1 MSLRFLHPLLL
12 LVSTYSAYAEFFRN
26 ETAMNAISLGVEGDY
41 EYSVHSVFD
50 PIAGTITGPIEDART
65 IPLTGT
71 INFSDDG
78 GPAGDYSSDQSR
90 SITFD
95 AGEGNLIVIRVNA
108 FDFEFGSAVM
118 YDYLGIE
125 YSTDGSSFDELND
138 TVAPTVANWL
148 YHTSTTAWK
157 IANVALSAN
166 FFGGYDNE
174 TKGNGGGWLFGEQST
189 VISPDDAGNTY
200 PANAIGT
207 WHTINARAVRFHFRS
222 DFGTTFDGWDIDIA
236 QSLLVPDSDDDGLFD
251 PVETN
256 TGIYVDASDTGTDP
270 NDNDT
275 DDDGILDGV
284 ETNTGTFVD
293 ASDTGTNP
301 NLADTSGDGLND
313 GIVVD
318 AGFDPLIDYSNFI
331 GAVAQ
336 AMLAAENNS
345 GFATK
350 EELPL
355 IEQAGID
362 QVMANPANYD
372 LVTSAEVTSLLN
384 ERPSQSDYDSVV
396 AERDSRLTLE
406 EVAELRPGSTM
417 IEVSENQATVQ
428 LQMEESSDLQ
438 SWEDKGD
445 PATMT
450 IPADTDTKF
459 FRFKMAE

>member
-1 MSLRFLHPLLL
+1 
-12 LVSTYSAYAEFFRN
+12 
-26 ETAMNAISLGVEGDY
+26 
-41 EYSVHSVFD
+41 
-50 PIAGTITGPIEDART
+50 
-65 IPLTGT
+65 
-71 INFSDDG
+71 
-78 GPAGDYSSDQSR
+78 
-90 SITFD
+90 
-95 AGEGNLIVIRVNA
+95 
-108 FDFEFGSAVM
+108 
-118 YDYLGIE
+118 
-125 YSTDGSSFDELND
+125 
-138 TVAPTVANWL
+138 
-148 YHTSTTAWK
+148 
-157 IANVALSAN
+157 
-166 FFGGYDNE
+166 
-174 TKGNGGGWLFGEQST
+174 
-189 VISPDDAGNTY
+189 GNTY

-417 IEVSENQATVQ
+417 IEVSGNQATVQ
-428 LQMEESSDLQ
+428 LQMEE
-438 SWEDKGD
+438 
-445 PATMT
+445 
-450 IPADTDTKF
+450 
-459 FRFKMAE
+459 

>member
-12 LVSTYSAYAEFFRN
+12 LVSIHSTYAEFVRN
-26 ETAMNAISLGVEGDY
+26 ETPMPPISLRVEGDY
-41 EYSVHSVFD
+41 EYSEHGGSYIPSD
-50 PIAGTITGPIEDART
+50 TRT

-78 GPAGDYSSDQSR
+78 GPAGNYSNGQ
-90 SITFD
+90 IAYVTFD
-95 AGEGNLIVIRVNA
+95 AGEGNLIVIKVNA
-108 FDFEFGSAVM
+108 FDFEFGTIDPVVM
-118 YDYLGIE
+118 YDHLGIE
-125 YSTDGSSFDELND
+125 FSNDGSIFYELND
-138 TVAPTVANWL
+138 TAAPTVANWL
-148 YHTSTTAWK
+148 YHTSITAWK
-157 IANVALSAN
+157 TANLTWDDN
-166 FFGGYDNE
+166 FFGGYQNN
-174 TKGNGGGWLFGEQST
+174 TKGNGGGWLLGERST
-189 VISPDDAGNTY
+189 DINPDDIGNIY
-200 PANAIGT
+200 PTNAIDT
-207 WHTINARAVRFHFRS
+207 WHTIDARAVRFHFRS
-222 DFGTTFDGWDIDIA
+222 DASTNRSGWDIDIA
-236 QSLLVPDSDDDGLFD
+236 QSLPVSDSDDDGLYD
-251 PVETN
+251 YVETN
-256 TGIYVDASDTGTDP
+256 TGIYVDASDTGTDS

-396 AERDSRLTLE
+396 AERDARLTLE

-417 IEVSENQATVQ
+417 IEVSGNQATVQ

-438 SWEDKGD
+438 SWTETGD
-445 PATMT
+445 AATMVV
-450 IPADTDTKF
+450 PADTDTKF
-459 FRFKMAE
+459 YRFKMTE